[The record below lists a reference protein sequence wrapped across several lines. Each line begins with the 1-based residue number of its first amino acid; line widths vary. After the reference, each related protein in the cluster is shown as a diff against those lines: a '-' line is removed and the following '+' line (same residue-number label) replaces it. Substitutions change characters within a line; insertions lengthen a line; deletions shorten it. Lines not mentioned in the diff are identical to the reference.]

1 MDNTQEVTLSLRN
14 ARVETDDSF
23 LQTRT
28 IGDSATRS
36 TSFQNGASETRLTGE
51 YRDPLAQSFIVDD
64 PTGVYLTSV
73 DIFFQRVPTDEST
86 PVTVQIREVELG
98 TPSQRIL
105 AYSEVDK
112 SPEEI
117 TVSEDASI
125 PTKFTFE
132 SPVYLNGQREYV
144 IIIISNST
152 EYSVWISR
160 LGESDVCTLGREEGQ
175 ILVSSQRLL
184 GSLYKSQNSFG
195 LDTFSV

>member
-23 LQTRT
+23 LETRT
-28 IGDSATRS
+28 IGDSATSS
-36 TSFQNGASETRLTGE
+36 TSFQNGSTETRLTGE

-98 TPSQRIL
+98 TPSQRIK

-112 SPEEI
+112 SPDEI
-117 TVSEDASI
+117 TTSEDVVSQLNSHLSLLSI
-125 PTKFTFE
+125 
-132 SPVYLNGQREYV
+132 
-144 IIIISNST
+144 
-152 EYSVWISR
+152 
-160 LGESDVCTLGREEGQ
+160 
-175 ILVSSQRLL
+175 
-184 GSLYKSQNSFG
+184 
-195 LDTFSV
+195 